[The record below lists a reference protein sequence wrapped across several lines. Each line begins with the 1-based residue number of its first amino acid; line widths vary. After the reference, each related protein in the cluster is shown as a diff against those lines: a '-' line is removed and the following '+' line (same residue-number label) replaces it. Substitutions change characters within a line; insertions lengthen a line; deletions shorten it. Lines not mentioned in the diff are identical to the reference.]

1 MNEVRIED
9 IDNFKISELSQ
20 YLFGTNNSSLTVAHK
35 KIGDL
40 GTGDLLH
47 LLRRRR
53 YTDIAALLAIREIE
67 KNGFYGYSFNYDEK
81 SVTQQD
87 MLKELLLLPDHFW
100 DINQRS
106 YHKLKPIAEKYSMHA
121 NLPENTV
128 AQFLQFDPGPITWTE
143 NDINQIVYY
152 LAMDALG
159 LFLTALDDIRQLKRA
174 IDEGIKVTLD
184 WEGSSIEIKNAAD
197 IKEHIIPLFSREEYE
212 EFDEVLEKEVK
223 IVYQ

>member
-9 IDNFKISELSQ
+9 IDNFMISELSQ
-20 YLFGTNNSSLTVAHK
+20 YFFGMSNRSLTIAHK

-47 LLRRRR
+47 LLRRRC

-67 KNGFYGYSFNYDEK
+67 TNGFYGHSFNYDER
-81 SVTQQD
+81 SLAQQD
-87 MLKELLLLPDHFW
+87 MLKELLLLPDYFW
-100 DINQRS
+100 DYNQRS

-128 AQFLQFDPGPITWTE
+128 AQFLQFDPGPIIWTE
-143 NDINQIVYY
+143 SDINQISYY
-152 LAMDALG
+152 LAMGALG
-159 LFLTALDDIRQLKRA
+159 LFLTALNDIRQLKRA

-184 WEGSSIEIKNAAD
+184 WEGNTIEIKNAAD
-197 IKEHIIPLFSREEYE
+197 IKEHIIPLFLGEEYE
-212 EFDEVLEKEVK
+212 EFDEVLDKEVK
-223 IVYQ
+223 IWY